1 MSQSSNKRLQF
12 SINES
17 IWLQDGE
24 RAEDILSMA
33 LEPDVAI
40 EENGDFVAIKGA
52 LRLTGEYKPLDQPAI
67 DVQEEDSNGHSA
79 FRTIDEI
86 NETDEGTALIE
97 HRFPVD
103 ITVPAQKVANI
114 EDLYVVIE
122 TFDYTLEENRRI
134 LLQGDIAITGLTDEK
149 EKTPEVS
156 PSSEGKAPQES
167 VTSRYPEM
175 EKEEK
180 QDSASSIPFDDQ
192 PVAID
197 PSESSYAAL
206 SRSDSD
212 NPFLTEF
219 NRSLDDE
226 VDEEEREKDD
236 AFSYPDSFHFE
247 SHREPEKEK
256 EQENIQIELK
266 KRDESSDKQP
276 EELETSR
283 IESKKQDESNDNQP
297 EELETSRIESKKQD
311 ESNDDQPE
319 ELETIHIEL
328 KKRDESN
335 DNQSEKLEVSH
346 FEPKK
351 LDKSDDHQTEE
362 VEVSRSEQ
370 AGQDIPIPTPAPVI
384 PVSEESTQKPVPMTP
399 QVQPEPA
406 STTPPA
412 QAEPIDEE
420 AKESTMAETEETE
433 TEPTK
438 KEANALYLTKML
450 AGEEDEQFTKVRL
463 CIVQHGDSLEG
474 LSERFSVPITSI
486 LRRNQIDS
494 NTLSEGQIL
503 YIPTKGK

>member
-67 DVQEEDSNGHSA
+67 DAQEEDSNSHLA

-103 ITVPAQKVANI
+103 IIVPVQKVANI

-134 LLQGDIAITGLTDEK
+134 LLQGDIAITGLMNEK
-149 EKTPEVS
+149 EKIPEAS
-156 PSSEGKAPQES
+156 LPSEVKAPQES
-167 VTSRYPEM
+167 VTNRYPEI
-175 EKEEK
+175 EQEEK
-180 QDSASSIPFDDQ
+180 QDYVSSIPFDDK
-192 PVAID
+192 PVDIES
-197 PSESSYAAL
+197 SESSYTSL
-206 SRSDSD
+206 SRGDSD
-212 NPFLTEF
+212 NPFLNEF
-219 NRSLDDE
+219 NLSLDHE
-226 VDEEEREKDD
+226 VDKEEREEEQTKDD
-236 AFSYPDSFHFE
+236 SFSYQDSFHFE

-256 EQENIQIELK
+256 ERENIQIELK
-266 KRDESSDKQP
+266 KRDESKDHQP
-276 EELETSR
+276 EEAEVSR
-283 IESKKQDESNDNQP
+283 
-297 EELETSRIESKKQD
+297 
-311 ESNDDQPE
+311 
-319 ELETIHIEL
+319 IEL
-328 KKRDESN
+328 KKQEESDVN
-335 DNQSEKLEVSH
+335 
-346 FEPKK
+346 
-351 LDKSDDHQTEE
+351 QTEE
-362 VEVSRSEQ
+362 LEVSRSEQ
-370 AGQDIPIPTPAPVI
+370 AGQNIPIPTPAPVI
-384 PVSEESTQKPVPMTP
+384 PVSEESTQKPAPMTQ
-399 QVQPEPA
+399 QVQPVPA
-406 STTPPA
+406 PTTPPA
-412 QAEPIDEE
+412 QVEPIVEE
-420 AKESTMAETEETE
+420 SKESTMAETEDTE
-433 TEPTK
+433 MEPTK

-450 AGEEDEQFTKVRL
+450 AGNEDEQFTKVRL

-486 LRRNQIDS
+486 LRRNKIDS